1 LITAMRLRQ
10 ICSLN
15 PNEVILYGYT
25 FARETLFVFIDN
37 DDNLVRVTEDHNG
50 NVLRYET
57 SRNVHPSFWSQNVKR
72 WYRDDTNDN
81 VRELCASFME
91 YGLPETN
98 GGGRWKGKDCGC
110 EPPTNKRIVFNLD
123 EHKHLD

>member
-1 LITAMRLRQ
+1 
-10 ICSLN
+10 
-15 PNEVILYGYT
+15 VILYGYT

-37 DDNLVRVTEDHNG
+37 DDNLVRVTEDHRG

-57 SRNVHPSFWSQNVKR
+57 SPNVHPSIWSQNVKR

-91 YGLPETN
+91 YGLTETN
-98 GGGRWKGKDCGC
+98 GGGRWKGKDYCC
-110 EPPTNKRIVFNLD
+110 EPPTDERRIELD
-123 EHKHLD
+123 NHKHLE